1 MVYDVRFQLIFLY
14 FIYLNNSVLAETN
27 DSLIVPC
34 LENRG
39 DEKEI
44 QVCTLFRFIQL
55 KQKQTLSRFMP
66 NYQNWSMYIDF

>member
-55 KQKQTLSRFMP
+55 KQKQTFMP
-66 NYQNWSMYIDF
+66 NYQN